1 MKDTLYRDELSRY
14 EFLEKL
20 GEGGNGSVYLVRD
33 TYLKRKLALKMMP
46 DAEIHF
52 FDKEVEVLKNAEIAI
67 LPVIYDAWL
76 MQDGT
81 GVIVMEYVE
90 GDNLSDYLKKCG
102 RISEELMKKWSL
114 SLAEFLCYLHEMS
127 CPVLYRDLKPE
138 NIMVRKNGEIILI
151 DFGTVI
157 CLEEDSY
164 TDGKR
169 IGTKGYAAPEQWA
182 GKATDQ
188 RSDIYSLGRVYE
200 VLWQHC
206 VYKSEEFEKIIKKC
220 IQDLPENR
228 YRTVQSVRNDLRLYE
243 KREKS
248 RLFAERV
255 WYLLRLMILSIMIYG
270 LYGAY

>member
-1 MKDTLYRDELSRY
+1 
-14 EFLEKL
+14 
-20 GEGGNGSVYLVRD
+20 
-33 TYLKRKLALKMMP
+33 
-46 DAEIHF
+46 
-52 FDKEVEVLKNAEIAI
+52 
-67 LPVIYDAWL
+67 
-76 MQDGT
+76 
-81 GVIVMEYVE
+81 MEYVE
-90 GDNLSDYLKKCG
+90 GDNLSDYLKRCG
-102 RISEELMKKWSL
+102 RISEELMKKWTL
-114 SLAEFLCYLHEMS
+114 SIAEFLCYLHEMS

-206 VYKSEEFEKIIKKC
+206 VY
-220 IQDLPENR
+220 
-228 YRTVQSVRNDLRLYE
+228 
-243 KREKS
+243 
-248 RLFAERV
+248 
-255 WYLLRLMILSIMIYG
+255 
-270 LYGAY
+270 